1 MDPLSLFLVSVG
13 AAVLSSLGRGGAG
26 SVRDPSHPAVPG
38 TYGAEGLLFPLKM
51 EGERKI
57 TSPYGWRIHPVHKE
71 RRFHDGVDLKA
82 PEGTPVIAPADGVV
96 AYTVPEDYQAKACGW
111 GISIDHGPN
120 LRTIFCHL
128 SRKDVKKGDRV
139 KAGQVIGLSGGR
151 KGAPGAGTS
160 TGPHLHFAV
169 QTRTDP
175 KQKRKS
181 TDPVPLLSMNSHSE
195 TPPEASTPP
204 ETEQTMT
211 EWLWSFLPDF
221 STSESLED
229 SSPIPPG
236 TSMFLLAPAVE
247 ARLVSESGQI
257 FEEGPVPSGTYT
269 VEVSGKPPFEATL
282 SDGKTYKASSI
293 GRLFEISD

>member
-1 MDPLSLFLVSVG
+1 MDPLSLFLVSIG
-13 AAVLSSLGRGGAG
+13 AAALLSRGR
-26 SVRDPSHPAVPG
+26 RPG
-38 TYGAEGLLFPLKM
+38 ETGETYGAAGGGLLFPLKN
-51 EGERKI
+51 GEMQV